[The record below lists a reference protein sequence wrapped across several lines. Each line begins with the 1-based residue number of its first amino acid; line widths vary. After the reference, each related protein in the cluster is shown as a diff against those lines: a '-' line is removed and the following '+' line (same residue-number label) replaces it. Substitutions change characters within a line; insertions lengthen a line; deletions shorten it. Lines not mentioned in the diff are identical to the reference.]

1 LVTVPDRTVGTPK
14 TGPVRLWDI
23 ETGNLLA
30 SHFGRE
36 DLFHVV
42 FVFEEL
48 GLLQIQQRKGARDNH
63 NFRLRM
69 VDPWTGE
76 DVASFACHVPQ
87 DNVWWICTPDGKTT
101 AFVTFEKEEPRIEWR
116 DVSSGKLLHTFPG
129 YRERIRFSADG
140 RRFAASRVERDG
152 ND

>member
-1 LVTVPDRTVGTPK
+1 MKLPFRHPRSILIISALLWAGGVAFIWWFIPVGPRDGWQPPKNEEVRGFFRDGRILVTVPDRTVGTPK

-76 DVASFACHVPQ
+76 DVASFACHVP
-87 DNVWWICTPDGKTT
+87 
-101 AFVTFEKEEPRIEWR
+101 
-116 DVSSGKLLHTFPG
+116 
-129 YRERIRFSADG
+129 
-140 RRFAASRVERDG
+140 
-152 ND
+152 